1 MNELTENSLTKL
13 LREQEEALLDADIRG
28 SELQL
33 GKLLAEEFVEFGSS
47 GVRYDRQSIVGALAN
62 AAQNEKLSLTD
73 FNLIAW
79 ADGLA
84 AVSYICECHDAKDK
98 LVRRSLR
105 SSLWK
110 EINGKWQIAFHQGT
124 STGINS

>member
-1 MNELTENSLTKL
+1 LNELTESSLTKL
-13 LREQEEALLDADIRG
+13 LREQEEALLDPDIRG
-28 SELQL
+28 SEVRLDE
-33 GKLLAEEFVEFGSS
+33 LLAEEFVEFGSS
-47 GVRYDRQSIVGALAN
+47 GVRFDRQSIIGALTN

-73 FNLIAW
+73 FNVIAW
-79 ADGLA
+79 ADGIA

-110 EINGKWQIAFHQGT
+110 EVNGKWQIAFHQGT
-124 STGINS
+124 RTGINS

>member
-1 MNELTENSLTKL
+1 MTESSLTKL
-13 LREQEEALLDADIRG
+13 LREQEEALLDPDIRG
-28 SELQL
+28 SEVRLDE
-33 GKLLAEEFVEFGSS
+33 LLAEEFVEFGSS
-47 GVRYDRQSIVGALAN
+47 GVRFDRQSIIGALTN

-73 FNLIAW
+73 FNVIAW
-79 ADGLA
+79 ADGIA

-110 EINGKWQIAFHQGT
+110 EVNGKWQIAFHQGT
-124 STGINS
+124 RTGINS

>member
-1 MNELTENSLTKL
+1 MKEWSEKSLTKIL
-13 LREQEEALLDADIRG
+13 QEQEEALLDPDIRG

-33 GKLLAEEFVEFGSS
+33 DELLAEEFVEFGSS
-47 GVRYDRQSIVGALAN
+47 GVRYDKQSIVGALAN

-73 FNLIAW
+73 FNMIAW
-79 ADGLA
+79 ADGIA

-124 STGINS
+124 RTGINS